1 MKNDVK
7 KLVDRIDLKCPFT
20 FIDVGAMGGI
30 PLKWDILQGQMQV
43 IAFEPDPREFAKL
56 ESNNQVKYFNY
67 ALHSKS
73 EDIRYYITKGHGKS
87 SLYKP
92 NMDFLSQFNDPER
105 FQIVQ
110 EEIIP
115 AARVKSVDS
124 VLEGNN
130 IQDVDFIKLDTQG
143 SELSI
148 LEGGVRNLIPKI
160 FGAQIEVEFIEMYK
174 DQPLFRNVDEF
185 MDNKGFQLID
195 LRRQFWKRKDAVVY
209 GEKGQLIFGDALYF
223 KKVNI
228 FIKELSDLQDNTF
241 AKTKIIKA
249 ILICLIY
256 GMFDYAIAVVK
267 SAAEKGILNKEE
279 QPKILADIK
288 QCSSSAFVSK
298 YRLNYRVY
306 IILHALLKRFKPLS
320 VPFWADS
327 DDLIG
332 NIDDI

>member
-1 MKNDVK
+1 MNNLNCLIGQIGDKY
-7 KLVDRIDLKCPFT
+7 PFT

-30 PLKWDILQGQMQV
+30 PLKWNNLLEVMKI

-56 ESNNQVKYFNY
+56 VSNNKITYLNY

-73 EDIRYYITKGHGKS
+73 EDIRYYITQGHGKS

-92 NMDFLSQFNDPER
+92 NMEILSQFNDPER

-110 EEIIP
+110 EELIP
-115 AARVKSVDS
+115 AARVKNVDS
-124 VLEGNN
+124 VLEENK
-130 IQDVDFIKLDTQG
+130 IKDVDFIKLDTQG

-148 LEGGVRNLIPKI
+148 LEGGVGNLVPKI

-174 DQPLFRNVDEF
+174 NQPLFRNLDEF
-185 MDNKGFQLID
+185 MDTKGFQLMD
-195 LRRQFWKRKDAVVY
+195 LRRQYWKRKDAVVY

-223 KKVNI
+223 KKVNV
-228 FIKELSDLQDNTF
+228 FLGALSASQDKAFVT
-241 AKTKIIKA
+241 AKIIKA
-249 ILICLIY
+249 VLICLVY
-256 GMFDYAIAVVK
+256 GMFDYAIAVVN
-267 SAAEKGILNKEE
+267 SAVAGGCLNKEE
-279 QPKILADIK
+279 HTKIIADIR
-288 QCSSSAFVSK
+288 QCASGAFISK

-306 IILHALLKRFKPLS
+306 TILNSILKRFKPLS